1 MIGIRTNG
9 EVCGGEETT
18 PKQRVVCTRD
28 IVIVATTGEERLEAV
43 VGGDT
48 LSQLSIRVHS
58 GLTPLILVTDSS
70 DHHVRSGRG
79 IHLIH
84 LSCGLRSLWSHLRVA
99 HLPPGVD
106 GGQQL

>member
-48 LSQLSIRVHS
+48 LSCSASIKML
-58 GLTPLILVTDSS
+58 LTFWP
-70 DHHVRSGRG
+70 
-79 IHLIH
+79 
-84 LSCGLRSLWSHLRVA
+84 
-99 HLPPGVD
+99 
-106 GGQQL
+106 